1 MSLLEPPA
9 DTPNKSRPLAFTIA
23 AIVLVA
29 AVSLWWIFRFYP
41 EKRAAERFFDALVA
55 GDAAKRYPLWIRV
68 PTYTMEDFLADWG
81 PNGYYGPVKSYK
93 IIRED
98 SPHGS
103 NAVQVAVAISPFS
116 PLPDPADPSVQEKS
130 RKTRVVAVWVVSKDK
145 SLTFPP

>member
-55 GDAAKRYPLWIRV
+55 GDAAKAYQLWKPL

-116 PLPDPADPSVQEKS
+116 PMPDPADPSVQEKS